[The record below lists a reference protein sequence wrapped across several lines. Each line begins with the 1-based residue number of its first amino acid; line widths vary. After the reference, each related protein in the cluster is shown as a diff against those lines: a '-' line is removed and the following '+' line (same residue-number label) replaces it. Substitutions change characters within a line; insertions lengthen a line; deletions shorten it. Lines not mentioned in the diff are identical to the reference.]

1 MKGKQS
7 RLRSFLKMALAI
19 FLALIVLIPLGI
31 YSIMAMGFPP
41 IVGNLAAARA
51 MKEYAAQIYPEWKA
65 EGSWAGYNLV
75 DDGYYLSF
83 SDEDETYTLGYA
95 WPEDRVKDTT
105 REKELLEQAEVDR
118 AIRINGLWIPD
129 QLTTSCTVRWT
140 SKDPDTPLISVTCRF
155 YTEPELAEAIV
166 REQIADV
173 GMKAYEALSDV
184 VTINRISIH
193 CGQQDIE
200 KGITWTVLALDLEKD
215 VAVTRDLLLTV
226 PVTVKEFS
234 Y

>member
-1 MKGKQS
+1 MNGKKS
-7 RLRSFLKMALAI
+7 RLRSFLEMALTI

-51 MKEYAAQIYPEWKA
+51 MRKYAAQTYPEWKA
-65 EGSWAGYNLV
+65 EGNWAGYNLV
-75 DDGYYLSF
+75 DDGYYLNF
-83 SDEDETYTLGYA
+83 SNGEGSYTLGYA
-95 WPEDRVKDTT
+95 WPEDRVKDTA
-105 REKELLEQAEVDR
+105 REEDLLAQAEVDR
-118 AIRINGLWIPD
+118 AIRMNGLWVPD
-129 QLTTSCTVRWT
+129 RLTTSCTVLWA

-226 PVTVKEFS
+226 PVTVK
-234 Y
+234 